1 MVFLRSLL
9 LTAALFAV
17 AAALLFAGYG
27 ATISAPH
34 MHAMCLE
41 LLVDHLQPGMRA
53 LDVGSG
59 SGYLVATM
67 AEMVAPRKA
76 KAGAAAAAAAET
88 KVEEGKQAAAA
99 GPASVSVGPL
109 VYGIEH
115 IDPLVAMSQANLGA
129 WDPEYGARI
138 FVAKGDG
145 RLGIAGQSFDAI
157 HVGAAAATIPAA
169 LIEQLKPGGRLVIPV
184 GPEGG
189 HQRLEVIDKA
199 ADGQLHRRVVTGVA
213 YVPLTSEQHQLDKS
227 S

>member
-1 MVFLRSLL
+1 
-9 LTAALFAV
+9 
-17 AAALLFAGYG
+17 
-27 ATISAPH
+27 

-76 KAGAAAAAAAET
+76 KAGPAAAAAAAET
-88 KVEEGKQAAAA
+88 KVEEGKQAAGASAGAA
-99 GPASVSVGPL
+99 SCSVVPL

-115 IDPLVAMSQANLGA
+115 IEPLVAMSQANLGA
-129 WDPEYGARI
+129 WDPEYAARI
-138 FVAKGDG
+138 AVAKGDG
-145 RLGIAGQSFDAI
+145 RLGVAGQSFDAI
-157 HVGAAAATIPAA
+157 HVGAAAATIPPA

-199 ADGQLHRRVVTGVA
+199 ADGKLHRRVVTGVA
-213 YVPLTSEQHQLDKS
+213 YVPLTSEQHQLERS